1 LADVIIKAYIQFII
15 SIVTVRYSV
24 FSAIVISLVV

>member
-1 LADVIIKAYIQFII
+1 LADVTIKACIQFII

-24 FSAIVISLVV
+24 FFAIVISLVV